1 MKVTKAKPVPKAPA
15 LAKAKPVV
23 KTEYKGVDDTAFF
36 IHHNKTHR
44 SASEAFRDAD
54 YASAFWK
61 EQSEWDDFILFCSD
75 GKYLFPLLVVFIGA
89 IFYVVKQY

>member
-1 MKVTKAKPVPKAPA
+1 MKVTKAKPVPKATA

-23 KTEYKGVDDTAFF
+23 RLETEYKGVDDPAFF

-61 EQSEWDDFILFCSD
+61 EQSEWDDLVQFCSD
-75 GKYLFPLLVVFIGA
+75 GRYLFPLLVVFIGI
-89 IFYVVKQY
+89 IFYVVR